1 MDTPLTEAA
10 PALDDSSQF
19 GPPKWR
25 LPLLIAVFVIGIVAL
40 YGIQLVVAVVSL
52 AIFFASHIGFATNP
66 ALLAKLHAQDPA
78 LLNELFPASTLAVT
92 VGIAEIAMAGAAL
105 LLARPFFGAGP
116 KQLGIGKM
124 PTLSLVGIGLVAG
137 FALWAASAV
146 IGDAQ
151 ARLFGDHPQMVE
163 KLFAFH
169 RDAASIAFDFLSACV
184 IAPFCEEFFFRGI
197 IFAGLVQRMPVIVAA
212 ITSGALF
219 ALAHLDQ
226 WAFVPLAVIGVGLAY
241 LYYYTK
247 SLWPNVI
254 AHFTVNTTSHF
265 LIHAFPQL
273 AK

>member
-1 MDTPLTEAA
+1 METQVTEAA
-10 PALDDSSQF
+10 PFAGDSSQF
-19 GPPKWR
+19 GPAKWR
-25 LPLLIAVFVIGIVAL
+25 PLLLIAIIIIGIVAL
-40 YGIQLVVAVVSL
+40 YGIQLVVAVVAL
-52 AIFFASHIGFATNP
+52 AIFFASHVGFATNP

-92 VGIAEIAMAGAAL
+92 VGIAEIAMAGVGF
-105 LLARPFFGAGP
+105 LLARPFFGAGA
-116 KQLGIGKM
+116 KQLGLGKA
-124 PTLSLVGIGLVAG
+124 PTVSLIGIGLIVG
-137 FALWAASAV
+137 LALWAASAV

-163 KLFAFH
+163 KLFALH

-197 IFAGLVQRMPVIVAA
+197 IFAGLAQRMPVMVAA
-212 ITSGALF
+212 IASGALF

-254 AHFTVNTTSHF
+254 AHFTVNTTSLF